1 MEGTDGDLY
10 QGGKGRGGGGVT
22 THGEVRWSGVAQDVR
37 QEKGGVWRLTPAQN
51 RRRAADEVGD
61 HGRRGVRRVG
71 IDGWLLL
78 GYHGLGVLGLAR
90 NKEIFHFWISFQSE
104 ANLI

>member
-1 MEGTDGDLY
+1 MGAG
-10 QGGKGRGGGGVT
+10 
-22 THGEVRWSGVAQDVR
+22 
-37 QEKGGVWRLTPAQN
+37 
-51 RRRAADEVGD
+51 
-61 HGRRGVRRVG
+61 GVRRVG

-78 GYHGLGVLGLAR
+78 GYRGLGILGLAR